1 VVLSRSVVYGL
12 IGVLVGG
19 GYALVVTV
27 LSAAVPSGGQLWV
40 EVLAVTVVVM
50 AVLPLR
56 TRIEVAVN
64 ERLFGQ
70 RGDPYTVISVL
81 ARRLEETLTP
91 AAMLPTLVETA
102 GQALRLPYVAVELD
116 HGGIAETAAAY
127 GHPVGVLLRLP
138 LAHRGDRVGSL
149 LVAPRSPRDG
159 LNAEDRHVLA
169 EVARHAGAVG
179 QTVKLTTDLERSRT
193 RLVRAREEER
203 RRLLHDLHDGVG
215 PRLAAIGIGMQ
226 AARDVLDT
234 DPPAAARLL
243 ERLDAETQG
252 AIQEIR
258 RVAYDLRPF
267 ALDQFGLVTAVTE
280 YAATLTD
287 RIGGERDQGPGRLTV
302 AVNAP
307 DPLPPLPA
315 PVEVA
320 AYRIVCEALTN
331 VARHAEASTA
341 LVDLCI
347 GRDLVIEVVDDG
359 VGLAGCRPVGVGLT
373 SMRERAAELGG
384 HCVVESPAGGGT
396 RVAATLPLPR

>member
-1 VVLSRSVVYGL
+1 
-12 IGVLVGG
+12 
-19 GYALVVTV
+19 
-27 LSAAVPSGGQLWV
+27 
-40 EVLAVTVVVM
+40 
-50 AVLPLR
+50 
-56 TRIEVAVN
+56 
-64 ERLFGQ
+64 
-70 RGDPYTVISVL
+70 
-81 ARRLEETLTP
+81 
-91 AAMLPTLVETA
+91 
-102 GQALRLPYVAVELD
+102 
-116 HGGIAETAAAY
+116 
-127 GHPVGVLLRLP
+127 
-138 LAHRGDRVGSL
+138 
-149 LVAPRSPRDG
+149 